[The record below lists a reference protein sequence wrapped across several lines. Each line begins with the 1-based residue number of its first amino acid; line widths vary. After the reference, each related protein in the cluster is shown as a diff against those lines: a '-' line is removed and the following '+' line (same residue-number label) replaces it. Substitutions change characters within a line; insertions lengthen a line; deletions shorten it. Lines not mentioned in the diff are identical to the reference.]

1 MDWSEWQSQHF
12 CTYRAGLLCPSNYP
26 QPLKSTS
33 VVLGS
38 VQWMCDIFKRF
49 CTRQSVSLLSFSYT
63 PVNVACDFTSPVKQL
78 VIQAA
83 FIESGDP
90 DEHEQTPTCRVQGPG
105 CGNSTRDRRP
115 APFMCQRAPV
125 LRVIHYR
132 TRGLPLS
139 QRLRRSDPKCPVGG
153 WELGRRAATIST
165 TLGGSGVHKFVEF
178 RIRYIL

>member
-1 MDWSEWQSQHF
+1 MVWSEWQSQHF
-12 CTYRAGLLCPSNYP
+12 CTYRAGRLCPWNYP
-26 QPLKSTS
+26 QPLWRAFQWCWGLYNECATFSKDS
-33 VVLGS
+33 VHV
-38 VQWMCDIFKRF
+38 K
-49 CTRQSVSLLSFSYT
+49 VSLLLSFSYP
-63 PVNVACDFTSPVKQL
+63 PVNVACNFTSPVKQL

-132 TRGLPLS
+132 TRKLLS
-139 QRLRRSDPKCPVGG
+139 QRLRGSDPSVL
-153 WELGRRAATIST
+153 WAA
-165 TLGGSGVHKFVEF
+165 GN
-178 RIRYIL
+178 